1 VLGVFAGR
9 LRAAA
14 ARSGGGVDPAQVEH
28 TLRALD
34 DARFA
39 GASPADV
46 AELSARATALI
57 TMLGGAPS

>member
-1 VLGVFAGR
+1 
-9 LRAAA
+9 
-14 ARSGGGVDPAQVEH
+14 VDPAQVEH
-28 TLRALD
+28 TQRALD

-39 GASPADV
+39 GASPAEV